1 MRVVEKAVGLYG
13 PGISINRF
21 PQGADYFIEQ
31 GRLVQDPAT
40 GLYVPDGQLI
50 EPSFFEELRTGYDAI
65 FLGAIGDPRVKRG
78 IIEHAIIGTIRW
90 DKNFDLYVEYF
101 IN

>member
-1 MRVVEKAVGLYG
+1 MDNKKIAVIGGDGIGPEVANEAMRVVEKAVGLYG

-50 EPSFFEELRTGYDAI
+50 EPSFF
-65 FLGAIGDPRVKRG
+65 
-78 IIEHAIIGTIRW
+78 
-90 DKNFDLYVEYF
+90 
-101 IN
+101 